1 LCLKDTGA
9 ISSRNKALRRL
20 ALEKNLLC
28 HQFQRRCME
37 VMMIARRTCL
47 ALLALP
53 FAPVARADDALST
66 AMRETIGD
74 KPVTDGGILLRV
86 PALAE
91 NGGQVPLGIVVESPM
106 TAQDHITAIH
116 VFASRNPTPGVA
128 TFRLTPLLARAEVQ
142 TRIRLAEDQRV
153 IVLAETSTGR
163 VMRASAEMRVGAGG
177 CLT

>member
-1 LCLKDTGA
+1 
-9 ISSRNKALRRL
+9 
-20 ALEKNLLC
+20 
-28 HQFQRRCME
+28 
-37 VMMIARRTCL
+37 MINRRTCL

-53 FAPVARADDALST
+53 FAAAARADDALGT
-66 AMRETIGD
+66 ALRDAVGD

-128 TFRLTPLLARAEVQ
+128 TFRLTPMLARAEVQ
-142 TRIRLAEDQRV
+142 TRIRLAEDQRL

-163 VMRASAEMRVGAGG
+163 VMRTSAELRVGAGG
-177 CLT
+177 CLS

>member
-1 LCLKDTGA
+1 MIT
-9 ISSRNKALRRL
+9 RRS
-20 ALEKNLLC
+20 
-28 HQFQRRCME
+28 
-37 VMMIARRTCL
+37 CL
-47 ALLALP
+47 ALLVLP
-53 FAPVARADDALST
+53 FAAAAQTEEALS
-66 AMRETIGD
+66 AAIRDAVGD
-74 KPVTDGGILLRV
+74 KLATDGGITLRV

-106 TAQDHITAIH
+106 TPQDHITAIH

-142 TRIRLAEDQRV
+142 TRIRLAEDQRL